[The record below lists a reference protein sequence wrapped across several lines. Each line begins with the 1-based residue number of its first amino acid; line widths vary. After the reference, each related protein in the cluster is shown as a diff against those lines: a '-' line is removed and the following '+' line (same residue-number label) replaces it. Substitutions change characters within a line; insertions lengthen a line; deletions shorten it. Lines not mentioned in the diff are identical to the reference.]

1 MNDRQQI
8 IQEIETLRGSRVI
21 TYITS
26 DRPGI
31 TSMIDP
37 TDLREIF
44 DHIKDIPKDTKID
57 LFIYSRGG
65 NSVTAWALA
74 NLIREHTKD
83 FNVLVPYRAHSC
95 ATAIAIGSNEIVMGR
110 MGELG
115 PIDPTLSAIVDNKK
129 VDVSTEDLSSY
140 IAFLKDK
147 FQITWQKYTIK
158 AFGQLADNVKP
169 LLLGR
174 AYRSYLKAR
183 DDAMKLLRLHMTD
196 VKEIKK
202 ITDYLVEKL
211 YAHDHIINRREAK
224 EQIGLN
230 VLFAE
235 GDLENKMWELHLK
248 YEDMLKFKEPYRD
261 TPTTGEDPRTLSITV
276 VESKTM
282 TSKKNIRQFIKEVSL
297 PQQNV
302 SAMPIVVN
310 DKPALMF
317 PNGQAVQIVTE
328 GQAIVLDQKFYSKSE
343 TVIWEQEISAEQGA
357 AA

>member
-1 MNDRQQI
+1 MNERQQI
-8 IQEIETLRGSRVI
+8 IKEIEDLRGSRVI

-37 TDLREIF
+37 KDLREIF
-44 DHIKDIPKDTKID
+44 DHLKDIPEDTKID
-57 LFIYSRGG
+57 LYIYSRGG
-65 NSVTAWALA
+65 NSVAAWALV

-95 ATAIAIGSNEIVMGR
+95 ATAIAIGSSEIVMGR

-140 IAFLKDK
+140 ITFLKEK
-147 FQITWQKYTIK
+147 FSIKRQKYTIQ
-158 AFGQLADNVKP
+158 AFGQLAENVKP

-183 DDAMKLLRLHMTD
+183 DDSTKLLSLHLKD
-196 VKEIKK
+196 KERIKSV
-202 ITDYLVEKL
+202 TEYLVEKL
-211 YAHDHIINRREAK
+211 YAHDHIINRKEAK

-230 VLFAE
+230 VLFAN
-235 GDLENKMWELHLK
+235 GGLEEKMWDLYLK
-248 YEDMLKFKEPYRD
+248 YEKMLKLKEPYKD
-261 TPTTGEDPRTLSITV
+261 TPTTGSDPRVLPVTV

-282 TSKKNIRQFIKEVSL
+282 TSRKNIRQFIKEVSL
-297 PQQNV
+297 PQQNME
-302 SAMPIVVN
+302 AMPVIIDN
-310 DKPALMF
+310 KPALMF
-317 PNGQAVQIVTE
+317 PSGQGMQIVTE
-328 GQAIVLDQKFYSKSE
+328 GQAIVLDQKFFDKTE
-343 TVIWEQEISAEQGA
+343 TIIWEQDVATE
-357 AA
+357 

>member
-1 MNDRQQI
+1 MNDRQRI
-8 IQEIETLRGSRVI
+8 IQEIENIRNSRVI
-21 TYITS
+21 AYITS

-44 DHIKDIPKDTKID
+44 DHIKDIPRNTKID

-74 NLIREHTKD
+74 NLMREHTKN

-95 ATAIAIGSNEIVMGR
+95 ATAIAIGSNEIIMGR

-115 PIDPTLSAIVDNKK
+115 PIDPTLSAIVENKK

-147 FQITWQKYTIK
+147 FQITFQKYTVQ
-158 AFGQLADNVKP
+158 AFGKLADNVKP

-183 DDAMKLLRLHMTD
+183 DDAMKLLRLQMTD
-196 VKEIKK
+196 EKKIKK
-202 ITDYLVEKL
+202 ITNHLVEKL
-211 YAHDHIINRREAK
+211 YAHDHIINRREAQ
-224 EQIGLN
+224 EHIGLN
-230 VLFAE
+230 VIFAE
-235 GDLENKMWELHLK
+235 GDLENKMWDLHLK
-248 YEDMLKFKEPYRD
+248 YEEMLKLKEPYSD
-261 TPTTGEDPRTLSITV
+261 SPTTGEDPRILPLTV

-282 TSKKNIRQFIKEVSL
+282 TSQKNVRLFIKEVNL
-297 PQQNV
+297 PQQSTN
-302 SAMPIVVN
+302 ALPIIIN

-328 GQAIVLDQKFYSKSE
+328 GQTIVLNQKFYSKSE
-343 TVIWEQEISAEQGA
+343 IVEWEQEMAAE
-357 AA
+357 

>member
-8 IQEIETLRGSRVI
+8 IKEIEDLRGSHVI

-44 DHIKDIPKDTKID
+44 DHLKDVPKDTKID
-57 LFIYSRGG
+57 LYIYSRGG

-74 NLIREHTKD
+74 NLIREHTKN

-95 ATAIAIGSNEIVMGR
+95 ATAIAIGSNEILMGR

-140 IAFLKDK
+140 ITFLKEK
-147 FQITWQKYTIK
+147 FGIRREKQTIQ
-158 AFGQLADNVKP
+158 AFSQLAENVKP

-174 AYRSYLKAR
+174 AYRSYIKAR
-183 DDAMKLLRLHMTD
+183 DDATKLLRLHLTD
-196 VKEIKK
+196 QKK
-202 ITDYLVEKL
+202 IRNIAEYLVEKL

-224 EQIGLN
+224 EDIGLN
-230 VLFAE
+230 VFFVDGE
-235 GDLENKMWELHLK
+235 LEKKMWELYLK
-248 YEDMLKFKEPYRD
+248 YEDMLKLKKPYKD
-261 TPTTGEDPRTLSITV
+261 VPTTGSDPRILPITV

-282 TSKKNIRQFIKEVSL
+282 TSKKNVRQFIKEVNL
-297 PQQNV
+297 PQQNMV
-302 SAMPIVVN
+302 AMPVIVDN
-310 DKPALMF
+310 KPALMF
-317 PNGQAVQIVTE
+317 PSGQAIQIVTE
-328 GQAIVLDQKFYSKSE
+328 GQAVILDQKFFDKME
-343 TVIWEQEISAEQGA
+343 TIVWEQEVTTS
-357 AA
+357 

>member
-1 MNDRQQI
+1 
-8 IQEIETLRGSRVI
+8 
-21 TYITS
+21 
-26 DRPGI
+26 
-31 TSMIDP
+31 MIDSP
-37 TDLREIF
+37 DLREIF

-57 LFIYSRGG
+57 LYIYSRGG

-147 FQITWQKYTIK
+147 FRITWQKYTVQ

-169 LLLGR
+169 LLLGC
-174 AYRSYLKAR
+174 AYRSYLYLKAR

-196 VKEIKK
+196 EKK
-202 ITDYLVEKL
+202 IRNVADYLVEKL

-224 EQIGLN
+224 EHIGLN

-235 GDLENKMWELHLK
+235 GDLEKKMWDLYLK
-248 YEDMLKFKEPYRD
+248 YEDMLKLKEPYKD
-261 TPTTGEDPRTLSITV
+261 APTTGNDPRILPVTV

-282 TSKKNIRQFIKEVSL
+282 TSKKNVRQFIKEVNL
-297 PQQNV
+297 PQQNMA
-302 SAMPIVVN
+302 AMPVIVG

-317 PNGQAVQIVTE
+317 PNGQAIQIVTE
-328 GQAIVLDQKFYSKSE
+328 GQAVVLDQKFYAKTETVVWEQE
-343 TVIWEQEISAEQGA
+343 TVIE
-357 AA
+357 

>member
-8 IQEIETLRGSRVI
+8 IQDIESLRGSRVI

-31 TSMIDP
+31 SAMIDP
-37 TDLREIF
+37 GDLREIF
-44 DHIKDIPKDTKID
+44 DHIKDIPQSTKID
-57 LFIYSRGG
+57 LLIYSRGG

-74 NLIREHTKD
+74 NLIREHAGN
-83 FNVLVPYRAHSC
+83 FSVLVPYRAHSC

-110 MGELG
+110 MAELG
-115 PIDPTLSAIVDNKK
+115 PIDPTLYAIVDNKK

-147 FQITWQKYTIK
+147 FRITWQKYTIQ
-158 AFGQLADNVKP
+158 AFGKLADNVKP

-183 DDAMKLLRLHMTD
+183 DDAMKLLRLHMTNET
-196 VKEIKK
+196 KIKK
-202 ITDYLVEKL
+202 IADYLVEKL

-224 EQIGLN
+224 EHIGLN

-235 GDLENKMWELHLK
+235 DALEKKMWELYTK
-248 YEDMLKFKEPYRD
+248 YEDMLKLKEPYQD
-261 TPTTGEDPRTLSITV
+261 TPTIGGDPRTLPIIV
-276 VESKTM
+276 VESKNM
-282 TSKKNIRQFIKEVSL
+282 TSVKNIRQFIKEVNL
-297 PQQNV
+297 PQQNLN
-302 SAMPIVVN
+302 AMPIIFN

-317 PNGQAVQIVTE
+317 PNGQVIQIATE
-328 GQAIVLDQKFYSKSE
+328 GQAIVLDQKFFSKTE
-343 TVIWEQEISAEQGA
+343 TVAWEHSVVQ
-357 AA
+357 

>member
-8 IQEIETLRGSRVI
+8 IKEIEDLRGSRVI

-31 TSMIDP
+31 ISMIDP

-44 DHIKDIPKDTKID
+44 DHVKDIPKDTKID
-57 LFIYSRGG
+57 LYIYSRGG

-140 IAFLKDK
+140 IAFLKEK
-147 FQITWQKYTIK
+147 FGINRQKHTIQ
-158 AFGQLADNVKP
+158 AFSQLAENVKP

-174 AYRSYLKAR
+174 AYRSYLKAT
-183 DDAMKLLRLHMTD
+183 DDAIKLLRLHLSD
-196 VKEIKK
+196 EKK
-202 ITDYLVEKL
+202 IKRIAEHLVEKL
-211 YAHDHIINRREAK
+211 YAHDHIISRREAK
-224 EQIGLN
+224 EHIGLN
-230 VLFAE
+230 VLFAD
-235 GDLENKMWELHLK
+235 GDLEKKMWDLYLK
-248 YEDMLKFKEPYRD
+248 YEDMLKLKEPYTD
-261 TPTTGEDPRTLSITV
+261 APTTGNDPRILPVTV

-282 TSKKNIRQFIKEVSL
+282 TSKKNVRQFIKEVSL
-297 PQQNV
+297 PQQNMA
-302 SAMPIVVN
+302 AMPVIVG

-317 PNGQAVQIVTE
+317 PNGQAIQIVTE
-328 GQAIVLDQKFYSKSE
+328 GQTVVLDQKFFAKTE
-343 TVIWEQEISAEQGA
+343 TIVWEQETAIE
-357 AA
+357 